1 MNGKMRSRQGKDHLA
16 FGIAIAA
23 TGILIL
29 LHLTGYIPLN
39 IKTGWPLIL
48 VVIGLLIGI
57 KNRFR
62 KNAWWILV
70 LIGGAHMI
78 PRFEINGT
86 PSTRLIWPVI
96 MIIAGLFIAFTKP
109 RRCRNNRDFDVFTN
123 NDNNLNIDVTFGG
136 RKEII
141 TSKEFNGGTIQ
152 ASFSGCEINLMQ
164 ADNPGHPM
172 LLNMKVAFGGIELIV
187 PSHWEIKNE
196 ITPFAGSVED
206 HRTIRS
212 ASGAEEKRTLILKGS
227 VSFGSVEIKSY

>member
-1 MNGKMRSRQGKDHLA
+1 M
-16 FGIAIAA
+16 
-23 TGILIL
+23 
-29 LHLTGYIPLN
+29 N

-48 VVIGLLIGI
+48 LVIGLLIGI

-96 MIIAGLFIAFTKP
+96 MIIAGIFIALSP
-109 RRCRNNRDFDVFTN
+109 RRCRKHREFDVITN
-123 NDNNLNIDVTFGG
+123 GDNDLNIDVTFGG

-141 TSKEFNGGTIQ
+141 TSKEFRGGTIQ

-164 ADNPGHPM
+164 ADNPEQPI
-172 LLNMKVAFGGIELIV
+172 LLNMKVSFGGIELIV

-212 ASGAEEKRTLILKGS
+212 ASGTEEKRTLILKGS